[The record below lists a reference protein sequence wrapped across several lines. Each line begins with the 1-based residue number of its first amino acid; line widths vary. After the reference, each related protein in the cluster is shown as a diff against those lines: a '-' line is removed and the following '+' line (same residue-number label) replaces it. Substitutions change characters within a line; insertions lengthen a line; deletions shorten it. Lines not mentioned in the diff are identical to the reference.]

1 MKVVGV
7 CACTAGIAH
16 TYMARE
22 HILEAAKER
31 GDSCFIETQGTI
43 GSEYVLTDEQI
54 ADADVVL
61 LAVDVAISGEERFAG
76 KPTVR
81 VGTAKVIKDSR
92 GILDKIQ
99 ELLDKKN
106 AQ

>member
-22 HILEAAKER
+22 HILEAAKQR

-43 GSEYVLTDEQI
+43 GPEYVLTDEQI
-54 ADADVVL
+54 TEADVVL

-106 AQ
+106 AN

>member
-31 GDSCFIETQGTI
+31 GDSCYIETQGTI
-43 GSEYVLTDEQI
+43 GPEYVLTDEQI
-54 ADADVVL
+54 NEADVVL
-61 LAVDVAISGEERFAG
+61 LAVDVAISGKERFEG
-76 KPTVR
+76 KPTVT
-81 VGTAKVIKDSR
+81 VGTAKVIKDAR
-92 GILDKIQ
+92 GILEKID
-99 ELLDKKN
+99 ELLSKKAN
-106 AQ
+106 R

>member
-22 HILEAAKER
+22 HILEAAKQR

-43 GSEYVLTDEQI
+43 GPEYVLTDEQI
-54 ADADVVL
+54 AEADVVL
-61 LAVDVAISGEERFAG
+61 LAVDVAISGEERFSG

-106 AQ
+106 AS

>member
-22 HILEAAKER
+22 HILEAAKQR

-43 GSEYVLTDEQI
+43 GPEYVLTDEQI
-54 ADADVVL
+54 AELTSCCSQSTLPFPARS
-61 LAVDVAISGEERFAG
+61 ASRASYG
-76 KPTVR
+76 
-81 VGTAKVIKDSR
+81 SR
-92 GILDKIQ
+92 GHREGDQGFPGHLGQDPGA
-99 ELLDKKN
+99 LG
-106 AQ
+106 

>member
-1 MKVVGV
+1 M
-7 CACTAGIAH
+7 
-16 TYMARE
+16 
-22 HILEAAKER
+22 
-31 GDSCFIETQGTI
+31 
-43 GSEYVLTDEQI
+43 LTDEQI
-54 ADADVVL
+54 AEADVVL

-106 AQ
+106 AN

>member
-43 GSEYVLTDEQI
+43 GPEYVLTDGQI
-54 ADADVVL
+54 AEADVVL
-61 LAVDVAISGEERFAG
+61 LAIDVAISGEERFAG

-92 GILDKIQ
+92 GILDKVQ

-106 AQ
+106 AK